1 MSYLIKTFD
10 KYYLRIGS
18 TTADEV
24 YDPSVATQFSS
35 KKEAQEWIERNF
47 SMKEHCEIV
56 KRDREAESFKQW
68 CKEGMLR
75 RVLPLVDQKVSVKYN
90 GQKKED
96 VFRWWANYRKQP
108 EGTVAFEA
116 YRSWPSL
123 YEVFTYLHAIQ
134 TYASSDYS
142 EKFYSLEIC
151 VPSNGKFAD
160 FQKEWKFA
168 TKELEITHKDED
180 GNLIVDIFDHYLCE
194 GGNSANLLVHPNGKF
209 SVEERWNS
217 GLKNVTLKEAFE
229 YIRQYRYQ

>member
-75 RVLPLVDQKVSVKYN
+75 RVLPLVDQKEKRRCFSLV
-90 GQKKED
+90 GQL
-96 VFRWWANYRKQP
+96 P
-108 EGTVAFEA
+108 
-116 YRSWPSL
+116 
-123 YEVFTYLHAIQ
+123 Q
-134 TYASSDYS
+134 T
-142 EKFYSLEIC
+142 
-151 VPSNGKFAD
+151 
-160 FQKEWKFA
+160 
-168 TKELEITHKDED
+168 T
-180 GNLIVDIFDHYLCE
+180 
-194 GGNSANLLVHPNGKF
+194 GGHRRV
-209 SVEERWNS
+209 
-217 GLKNVTLKEAFE
+217 
-229 YIRQYRYQ
+229 